1 MYVDLTTYKHFMLII
16 MLMRRVNLHTSV
28 TALYSRKIVLN
39 DFWWLKLSWCEVCTF
54 VNSCFCF
61 FSIFSSRDWYMYLDF
76 VRSVPRHEL
85 LKGMLEK
92 LYAEKQTDWSQ
103 QLSFLV
109 HVVEALFK
117 GIWLLN
123 RISVIFVP
131 HLEAQAFCLLGELMV
146 LGLLANFVGSK
157 FSGHFDIGTTTRY
170 VIQLSCCL

>member
-1 MYVDLTTYKHFMLII
+1 MLSSSFICLYVLLRRFAYKAMYVDLTTYKHFMLII

-123 RISVIFVP
+123 RISYVCATIRSS
-131 HLEAQAFCLLGELMV
+131 
-146 LGLLANFVGSK
+146 GLLCAWGAY
-157 FSGHFDIGTTTRY
+157 GTEPLG
-170 VIQLSCCL
+170 QLCR